1 LFQGAYPYRI
11 DDKGRLKM
19 PAEFVHPLGSTFTLT
34 RGDNGCLWALSQEAW
49 ENMAARMRGTALMD
63 EGVRM
68 LQRWFVSGAHTVSLD
83 PQGRLIIPQL
93 LREYA
98 GIEHEAVVAGVDWV
112 VEIWSKPRWDAL
124 QKGMDPLM
132 ISELARKAG
141 I

>member
-1 LFQGAYPYRI
+1 MFQGAYPYRI

-19 PAEFVHPLGSTFTLT
+19 PVEFVHPLGSTFTLT
-34 RGDNGCLWALSQEAW
+34 KSDSGCLWALSQEAW
-49 ENMAARMRGTALMD
+49 EQMAARLRGTTLMD

-68 LQRWFVSGAHTVSLD
+68 LQRWFVASAHTVSLD

-98 GIEHEAVVAGVDWV
+98 GIQHDAVIAGVDWA
-112 VEIWSKPRWDAL
+112 VEIWSKERWDAL

>member
-19 PAEFVHPLGSTFTLT
+19 PADFVHPLGGTFTLT
-34 RGDNGCLWALSQEAW
+34 KSDSGCLWALSQEAW
-49 ENMAARMRGTALMD
+49 ENMAARLRGTTLLD

-68 LQRWFVSGAHTVSLD
+68 LQRWFVASAHTVSLD

-93 LREYA
+93 LREHA
-98 GIEHEAVVAGVDWV
+98 GIQHDAVIAGVDWA
-112 VEIWSKPRWDAL
+112 VEIWSKERWDAL
-124 QKGMDPLM
+124 QRGMDPLM

>member
-1 LFQGAYPYRI
+1 LFQGAFPYRI

-19 PAEFVHPLGSTFTLT
+19 PTEFVHPLGSTFTLT
-34 RGDNGCLWALSQEAW
+34 KSDSGCLWALSQEAW
-49 ENMAARMRGTALMD
+49 ETMAARLRGTTMLD

-68 LQRWFVSGAHTVSLD
+68 LQRWFVASAQTVTLD

-98 GIEHEAVVAGVDWV
+98 GIEHDAVVAGVDWV
-112 VEIWSKPRWDAL
+112 VEIWSKPRLDAI